1 MAIPFRGAPRK
12 GTIVCYGDSN
22 TYGYDPTNLYEACY
36 SEEVIWTNYLAGQ
49 SQWRVLNY
57 GVCGREIPHTQR
69 QILQV
74 RRLLPEWVRDANA
87 AGTRGTSPGKPSPTE
102 GKISAAGKSSPT
114 GGKLSGEEKSPSPDE
129 RVPYTALYPVEM
141 WIMLGTNDLLKHA
154 QFRAEDVAGRM
165 ESLLRG
171 LYEEPCVQ
179 EGLVRLRLIAP
190 PRMESG
196 AWTFEDEERLLGE
209 SRRLG
214 EVYGALAERLEA
226 EGLEIDF
233 TNAAVWALPV
243 AYDGVHLSEEGHL
256 LLAEHL
262 LKELS

>member
-74 RRLLPEWVRDANA
+74 RRLLPEWLRDAD
-87 AGTRGTSPGKPSPTE
+87 SPG
-102 GKISAAGKSSPT
+102 
-114 GGKLSGEEKSPSPDE
+114 GEP
-129 RVPYTALYPVEM
+129 YPVEM

-243 AYDGVHLSEEGHL
+243 AYDGVHLAEEGHL